1 MKFKNLKLYLSL
13 LLFVQLGLFAQ
24 EFKTPVDYLSYIGK
38 EQEQISKSTWKYTK
52 TVAHSKSA
60 RRIDNNRKQLVTSI
74 QNASKKIK
82 AIKDGYKGDQEFKN
96 QILAYL
102 DIIEKNINEEYEK
115 IIDMQ
120 EVAEQSY
127 DLMEAYILTRDLV
140 NERLEAEHEKVNN
153 AQKSFAL
160 KYNITISDDNSDLAK
175 KMQKSSEVFKYK
187 TELYLIFFKA
197 YVTDSYLS
205 VAIEKKDLQ
214 AIEQNKNALIQYA
227 DEGLEKIKIIK
238 AYNNDPSLLNATK
251 KALEFFKKEG
261 ENYVPKITNFIMFND
276 KFENAKKTL
285 ESKKQN
291 DRTKEEVDNYNA
303 MVKQINAEISSYN
316 KENTLNFQDKNKAIS
331 NWNTVAENFVSK
343 HVPVD

>member
-1 MKFKNLKLYLSL
+1 MRLKFSL
-13 LLFVQLGLFAQ
+13 LFLLFIQLGLFAQ

-60 RRIDNNRKQLVTSI
+60 RRIDNTRKQLVTSI
-74 QNASKKIK
+74 QNASKKIR
-82 AIKDGYKGDQEFKN
+82 AIKDGYKGDQGLKN
-96 QILAYL
+96 QILEYL

-140 NERLEAEHEKVNN
+140 NERLDAEHEKVNN

-160 KYNITISDDNSDLAK
+160 KYNITISEDNSELGK
-175 KMQKSSEVFKYK
+175 KMKKSSEVFKYK
-187 TELYLIFFKA
+187 TELYLIFFKT

-205 VAIEKKDLQ
+205 AAIEKKDLQ
-214 AIEQNKNALIQYA
+214 AIEQNKNALIHYA
-227 DEGLEKIKIIK
+227 DEGLEKLKTIKG
-238 AYNNDPSLLNATK
+238 YGGTDVSLLNATK

-303 MVKQINAEISSYN
+303 MVKQINNEINTYN
-316 KENTLNFQDKNKAIS
+316 KENTLNFQDKNKAIT
-331 NWNTVAENFVSK
+331 NWNTVSENFVSK